1 MRIYHYCLKLS
12 IQKLANYNCLAE
24 WLWPC
29 FCKKKKSFTEA
40 QPCSFIMYC
49 QWLLLLWNSR
59 AEELPQRSSDLLGSQ
74 YLPCSSVQKNF
85 AEKLLFYRHP
95 ICLGYLLLHNK
106 PPQNIRDWTTSIIDF
121 AHDTISTWLIGTML
135 LCSKW
140 GQLGA
145 WLGWRVWFF
154 KNLLYSSIV
163 DLQCC
168 VNFCCAL
175 KWFSYIYR

>member
-12 IQKLANYNCLAE
+12 IQKLANYNWLAE
-24 WLWPC
+24 WPWTC
-29 FCKKKKSFTEA
+29 FCKKKKKSFTEA

-74 YLPCSSVQKNF
+74 YLSCSSVQKNF
-85 AEKLLFYRHP
+85 AEKLLFYQHP

-106 PPQNIRDWTTSIIDF
+106 PLQNIGYWTTAIINF
-121 AHDTISTWLIGTML
+121 AHEYTISTWLIGAML
-135 LCSKW
+135 LCSMW

-145 WLGWRVWFF
+145 WLGWRVHF
-154 KNLLYSSIV
+154 
-163 DLQCC
+163 
-168 VNFCCAL
+168 
-175 KWFSYIYR
+175 